1 MHITIV
7 SGSHREISQ
16 SIKVAKF
23 CQKVLLQQNPSHSV
37 SILSLAE
44 NPLPLWDEGVWDKTP
59 EWKKLWGPMSHQLA
73 QSDAI
78 VVVAPEWSG
87 MCPSGLKNLFLLCSN
102 AELAHKPGLIV
113 GISSTTGGAY
123 PVSELRSHSG
133 KNTRLV
139 YIPDHVIIRYVEKV
153 LVSELPASP
162 EDEYIRSRIEYSL
175 RVLVKYGEA
184 LRLIRDGD
192 VIDLKKFPN
201 GM

>member
-1 MHITIV
+1 MQITIV
-7 SGSHREISQ
+7 SGSHRTHSQ
-16 SIKVAKF
+16 SSKVAKF
-23 CQKVLLQQNPSHSV
+23 CKKVLLAQFPSHSV
-37 SILSLAE
+37 SIIDLAD

-59 EWKKLWGPMSHQLA
+59 EWQKLWGPLSQQLA

-87 MCPSGLKNLFLLCSN
+87 MCPSGLKNLFLLCGSG
-102 AELAHKPGLIV
+102 ELAHKPGLIV
-113 GISSTTGGAY
+113 GISSSTGGAY
-123 PVSELRSHSG
+123 PVSELRANSG

-153 LVSELPASP
+153 LVTEAPSSP
-162 EDEYIRSRIEYSL
+162 EDEYIRGRIEYSL

-184 LRLIRDGD
+184 LRTVREAG
-192 VIDLKKFPN
+192 VVDLKKFPN